1 MEDLVG
7 GAVSVKKNERD
18 FLAAEA
24 RFLGKLNNPEDQLL
38 SKVLDGEGKPRGFIA
53 PITWADVENLHLI
66 HLLTKWR
73 NENQFAYPSRFIA
86 TEESTQKWLEGLLLG
101 GNRILFKLYDYSFQI
116 IGHIGLAWNEGASR
130 LELDSVQRGSSGSPG
145 LMESA
150 VRWVEDYAQ
159 KEFNS
164 SQLHLRVL
172 QSNTH
177 AVKFYRRIGYE
188 IKSSEPI
195 IVSHHGNHEE
205 PHEDVFL
212 TMSINLDSN
221 KKAKA
226 EILTA
231 GPSIG
236 YRERAYTSNAVM
248 SGWNQNHAD
257 YLRKLQDSFASF
269 VGSKHALAT
278 SSCTGALHLAFA
290 ALGLGPGDEVI
301 VPAVTWVATASAVA
315 YTGASPVFADI
326 DKKTWT
332 LDLNSVRSK
341 LSPRTK
347 AIVAVHLYGF
357 LSDVQSLRELAD
369 EFGVF
374 LVEDAAPAI
383 GARLSNRFAGTFG
396 HIGCFSFQGAK
407 LLVSGEG
414 GMIVSDSP
422 ELFARVVKL
431 QEHGRR
437 PGTFWIEE
445 LGFKYKMSNL
455 TAALA
460 LGQLER
466 ALPQIEKKRMIS
478 DWYRSSLRGLPGIE
492 FQYELQNSES
502 IHWMTSVLLTGDKEG
517 RRDNLMH
524 FLKARGI
531 DTRPV
536 FPNISKFDFWDVSR
550 EDLPVADS
558 VADNGINL
566 PSGVGLTMA
575 DVDFVSNSIRDFF
588 DA

>member
-1 MEDLVG
+1 
-7 GAVSVKKNERD
+7 
-18 FLAAEA
+18 
-24 RFLGKLNNPEDQLL
+24 
-38 SKVLDGEGKPRGFIA
+38 
-53 PITWADVENLHLI
+53 
-66 HLLTKWR
+66 
-73 NENQFAYPSRFIA
+73 
-86 TEESTQKWLEGLLLG
+86 
-101 GNRILFKLYDYSFQI
+101 
-116 IGHIGLAWNEGASR
+116 
-130 LELDSVQRGSSGSPG
+130 
-145 LMESA
+145 
-150 VRWVEDYAQ
+150 
-159 KEFNS
+159 
-164 SQLHLRVL
+164 
-172 QSNTH
+172 
-177 AVKFYRRIGYE
+177 
-188 IKSSEPI
+188 
-195 IVSHHGNHEE
+195 
-205 PHEDVFL
+205 
-212 TMSINLDSN
+212 
-221 KKAKA
+221 
-226 EILTA
+226 
-231 GPSIG
+231 
-236 YRERAYTSNAVM
+236 
-248 SGWNQNHAD
+248 
-257 YLRKLQDSFASF
+257 
-269 VGSKHALAT
+269 
-278 SSCTGALHLAFA
+278 
-290 ALGLGPGDEVI
+290 
-301 VPAVTWVATASAVA
+301 VATASAVA

-502 IHWMTSVLLTGDKEG
+502 IHWMTSVLLTGDKVG

-566 PSGVGLTMA
+566 PSGVGLTRA